1 MLVMKLSERVLNVG
15 DRMSSPSFNVIVT
28 RDMGPLSA
36 SEVDKSIVVMSVGK
50 PSTSVVIRQ

>member
-1 MLVMKLSERVLNVG
+1 MLVMKLLERVPNIG
-15 DRMSSPSFNVIVT
+15 DCMSSPSFNVIVT

>member
-1 MLVMKLSERVLNVG
+1 MKLSERVPNVG
-15 DRMSSPSFNVIVT
+15 DHMSSPSFNVIVT